1 MRISTNMMYQR
12 GVRSLQNA
20 NDRLDTANQQLTT
33 GNKFSS
39 AGDDPVGMSESQ
51 SLSTKIALYNQYNNN
66 GGLLNSS
73 LSLEET
79 SLASINTSLSRA
91 YTLMQQA
98 NSGALSST
106 DRASVA
112 TSLSEIQKQLLD
124 LMNSKNADGE
134 YIFGGNQSQTT
145 PFSSN
150 SSGQYNFQG
159 DTGQRKIQVAPSVTI
174 PSNDSGLA
182 LFQSVATRRTASATS
197 TSASPVTVTV
207 SDQSSYESFYK
218 NTYDYNTAANN
229 VFTIQ
234 TTAGSGGAADQYS
247 IVDAGTPPKVLASG
261 TYQAGNAISF
271 NGLSL
276 TMSAAAGSSASFQ
289 LDTPKNDNIL
299 NTLSKAIAML
309 NNSAT
314 SGSAI
319 TDLAAEVET
328 HLNNAMSVINTKL
341 GDIGGRMNTLDDVM
355 SSNSSLG
362 SIAKEAKANVAEVD
376 MYAAISKVSQEQNSL
391 TVAQQAYSKI
401 QKSSLFDYL

>member
-1 MRISTNMMYQR
+1 MRVSTNMMYQR

-20 NDRLDTANQQLTT
+20 NERLDTANQQLTT

-39 AGDDPVGMSESQ
+39 AGEDPVGMSQAQ
-51 SLSTKIALYNQYNNN
+51 SLSTKIVLYNQYNNN

-79 SLASINTSLSRA
+79 SLNSVNTSLSRA

-145 PFSSN
+145 PFTLGSN
-150 SSGQYNFQG
+150 GKYIFQG
-159 DTGQRKIQVAPSVTI
+159 DTGQRQIQVAPSVTI

-182 LFQSVATRRTASATS
+182 LFQSVATRRTAQATS
-197 TSASPVTVTV
+197 TSVSPVTVAV

-218 NTYDYNTAANN
+218 NTYDYGNSANN
-229 VFTIQ
+229 VFKIK
-234 TTAGSGGAADQYS
+234 TTAGTPDQYN
-247 IVDAGTPPKVLASG
+247 IVNASGSVLSSG
-261 TYQAGNAISF
+261 TYQAGTAISF

-276 TMSAAAGSSASFQ
+276 TMNSAAPNSASFQ
-289 LDTPKNDNIL
+289 LDAPKNDNIL
-299 NTLSKAIAML
+299 NTLSKAIATL
-309 NNSAT
+309 NNAAS
-314 SGSAI
+314 SGSTI

-328 HLNNAMSVINTKL
+328 HLSNAMNIVNTKL
-341 GDIGGRMNTLDDVM
+341 GEIGGRMNTLDDVM
-355 SSNSSLG
+355 SSNTSL
-362 SIAKEAKANVAEVD
+362 STIATEAKANVSEVD
-376 MYAAISKVSQEQNSL
+376 MYAAISNVSQEQNAL
-391 TVAQQAYSKI
+391 TVAQQAYTKISKA
-401 QKSSLFDYL
+401 SLFDYL

>member
-1 MRISTNMMYQR
+1 MRVSTNMMYQR

-20 NDRLDTANQQLTT
+20 NERLDTANQQLTT
-33 GNKFSS
+33 GYKFSS
-39 AGDDPVGMSESQ
+39 AGEDPVGMSQSQ

-79 SLASINTSLSRA
+79 SLTSINTSLSRA

-145 PFSSN
+145 PFAVDST
-150 SSGQYNFQG
+150 GQYAFQG
-159 DTGQRKIQVAPSVTI
+159 DTGQRQIQVAPSVTI

-182 LFQSVATRRTASATS
+182 LFQSVATRRTASVS
-197 TSASPVTVTV
+197 SASAGSLTVAV
-207 SDQSSYESFYK
+207 SDQSAYESFYK
-218 NTYDYNTAANN
+218 NTYDYSNSAKN
-229 VFTIQ
+229 VFQIK
-234 TTAGSGGAADQYS
+234 TTAGTPDQYN
-247 IVDAGTPPKVLASG
+247 IVDASTPPNVLSSG
-261 TYQAGNAISF
+261 TYQAGTAISF

-276 TMSAAAGSSASFQ
+276 TMNSAAPNSASFQ
-289 LDTPKNDNIL
+289 LDAPKNDNIL
-299 NTLSKAIAML
+299 NTLSKAIATL
-309 NNSAT
+309 NDPNT
-314 SGSAI
+314 SGSSI
-319 TDLAAEVET
+319 TDLAAKVET
-328 HLNNAMSVINTKL
+328 HLTNAMNVVNTKL
-341 GDIGGRMNTLDDVM
+341 GEIGGRMNTLDDVM

-362 SIAKEAKANVAEVD
+362 SIATEAKANVSEVD
-376 MYAAISKVSQEQNSL
+376 IYAAISKVSQEQNSL
-391 TVAQQAYSKI
+391 TVAQQAYTKISKA
-401 QKSSLFDYL
+401 SLFDYL

>member
-1 MRISTNMMYQR
+1 MRVSTNMMYQR

-20 NDRLDTANQQLTT
+20 NERLDTANQQLTT
-33 GNKFSS
+33 GYKFSS
-39 AGDDPVGMSESQ
+39 AGDDPVGMSQSQ

-66 GGLLNSS
+66 GGLLNNS

-79 SLASINTSLSRA
+79 SLNSVQTSLSRA

-145 PFSSN
+145 PFAVDST
-150 SSGQYNFQG
+150 GQYAFQG
-159 DTGQRKIQVAPSVTI
+159 DTGQRQIQVAPSVTI

-182 LFQSVATRRTASATS
+182 LFQSVATRRTAQTTS
-197 TSASPVTVTV
+197 TSASPVTVAV

-218 NTYDYNTAANN
+218 NTYDYGNSANN
-229 VFTIQ
+229 VFKIK
-234 TTAGSGGAADQYS
+234 TTAGTPDQYN
-247 IVDAGTPPKVLASG
+247 IVNASGSVLSSG
-261 TYQAGNAISF
+261 TYQAGTAISF

-276 TMSAAAGSSASFQ
+276 TMNSAAPNSASFQ
-289 LDTPKNDNIL
+289 LDAPKNDNIL
-299 NTLSKAIAML
+299 NTLSKAIATL
-309 NNSAT
+309 NNAAST
-314 SGSAI
+314 GSTI
-319 TDLAAEVET
+319 PDLAAEVET
-328 HLNNAMSVINTKL
+328 HLTNAMNVVNTKL
-341 GDIGGRMNTLDDVM
+341 GEIGGRMNTLDDVM

-362 SIAKEAKANVAEVD
+362 SIATEAKANVSEVD

-391 TVAQQAYSKI
+391 TVAQQAYTKISKA
-401 QKSSLFDYL
+401 SLFDYL

>member
-1 MRISTNMMYQR
+1 MRVSTNMMYQR

-20 NDRLDTANQQLTT
+20 NERLDTANQQLTT

-39 AGDDPVGMSESQ
+39 AGEDPVGMSQAQ

-79 SLASINTSLSRA
+79 SLNSVNTSLSRA

-145 PFSSN
+145 PFTLGSN
-150 SSGQYNFQG
+150 GKYIFQG
-159 DTGQRKIQVAPSVTI
+159 DTGQRQIQVAPSVTI

-182 LFQSVATRRTASATS
+182 LFQSVATRRTAQATS
-197 TSASPVTVTV
+197 TSVSPVTVAV

-218 NTYDYNTAANN
+218 NTYDYGNSANN
-229 VFTIQ
+229 VFKIK
-234 TTAGSGGAADQYS
+234 TTAGTPDQYN
-247 IVDAGTPPKVLASG
+247 IVNASGSVLSSG
-261 TYQAGNAISF
+261 TYQAGTAISF

-276 TMSAAAGSSASFQ
+276 TMNSAAPNSASFQ
-289 LDTPKNDNIL
+289 LDAPKNDNIL
-299 NTLSKAIAML
+299 NTLSKAIATL
-309 NNSAT
+309 NNAAS
-314 SGSAI
+314 SGSTI

-328 HLNNAMSVINTKL
+328 HLSNAMNIVNTKL
-341 GDIGGRMNTLDDVM
+341 GEIGGRMNTLDDVM
-355 SSNSSLG
+355 SSNTSL
-362 SIAKEAKANVAEVD
+362 STIATEAKANVSEVD
-376 MYAAISKVSQEQNSL
+376 MYAAISNVSQEQNAL
-391 TVAQQAYSKI
+391 TVAQQAYTKISKA
-401 QKSSLFDYL
+401 SLFDYL

>member
-1 MRISTNMMYQR
+1 MMYQR

-20 NDRLDTANQQLTT
+20 NERLDTANQQLTT

-39 AGDDPVGMSESQ
+39 AGEDPVGMSQAQ

-79 SLASINTSLSRA
+79 SLNSVNTSLSRA

-145 PFSSN
+145 PFTLGSN
-150 SSGQYNFQG
+150 GKYIFQG
-159 DTGQRKIQVAPSVTI
+159 DTGQRQIQVAPSVTI

-182 LFQSVATRRTASATS
+182 LFQSVATRRTAQATS
-197 TSASPVTVTV
+197 TSVSPVTVAV

-218 NTYDYNTAANN
+218 NTYDYGNSANN
-229 VFTIQ
+229 VFKIK
-234 TTAGSGGAADQYS
+234 TTAGTPDQYN
-247 IVDAGTPPKVLASG
+247 IVNASGSVLSSG
-261 TYQAGNAISF
+261 TYQAGTAISF

-276 TMSAAAGSSASFQ
+276 TMNSAAPNSASFQ
-289 LDTPKNDNIL
+289 LDAPKNDNIL
-299 NTLSKAIAML
+299 NTLSKAIATL
-309 NNSAT
+309 NNAAS
-314 SGSAI
+314 SGSTI

-328 HLNNAMSVINTKL
+328 HLSNAMNIVNTKL
-341 GDIGGRMNTLDDVM
+341 GEIGGRMNTLDDVM
-355 SSNSSLG
+355 SSNTSL
-362 SIAKEAKANVAEVD
+362 STIATEAKANVSEVD
-376 MYAAISKVSQEQNSL
+376 MYAAISNVSQEQNAL
-391 TVAQQAYSKI
+391 TVAQQAYTKISKA
-401 QKSSLFDYL
+401 SLFDYL

>member
-1 MRISTNMMYQR
+1 MRVSTNMMYQR

-20 NDRLDTANQQLTT
+20 NERLDTANQQLTT
-33 GNKFSS
+33 GYKFSS
-39 AGDDPVGMSESQ
+39 AGDDPVGMSQSQ

-66 GGLLNSS
+66 GGLLNNS

-79 SLASINTSLSRA
+79 SLNSVQTSLSRA

-145 PFSSN
+145 PFAVDST
-150 SSGQYNFQG
+150 GQYAFQG
-159 DTGQRKIQVAPSVTI
+159 DTGQRQIQVAPSVTI

-182 LFQSVATRRTASATS
+182 LFQSVATRRTAQATS
-197 TSASPVTVTV
+197 TSASPVTVAV

-218 NTYDYNTAANN
+218 NTYDYGNSANN
-229 VFTIQ
+229 VFKIK
-234 TTAGSGGAADQYS
+234 TTAGTPDQYN
-247 IVDAGTPPKVLASG
+247 IVNASGSVLSSG
-261 TYQAGNAISF
+261 TYQAGTAISF

-276 TMSAAAGSSASFQ
+276 TMNSAAPNSASFQ
-289 LDTPKNDNIL
+289 LDAPKNDNIL
-299 NTLSKAIAML
+299 NTLSKAIATL
-309 NNSAT
+309 NNAAST
-314 SGSAI
+314 GSTI
-319 TDLAAEVET
+319 PDLAAEVET
-328 HLNNAMSVINTKL
+328 HLTNAMNVVNTKL
-341 GDIGGRMNTLDDVM
+341 GEIGGRMNTLDDVM

-362 SIAKEAKANVAEVD
+362 SIATEAKANVSEVD

-391 TVAQQAYSKI
+391 TVAQQAYTKISKA
-401 QKSSLFDYL
+401 SLFDYL

>member
-20 NDRLDTANQQLTT
+20 NERLDTANQQLTT

-39 AGDDPVGMSESQ
+39 AGDDPVGMSQSQ

-79 SLASINTSLSRA
+79 SLTSVNTSLSRA

-134 YIFGGNQSQTT
+134 YIYGGNQSQTA
-145 PFSSN
+145 PFAVD

-159 DTGQRKIQVAPSVTI
+159 DTGQRQIQVAPSVTI
-174 PSNDSGLA
+174 PSNDSGLG
-182 LFQSVATRRTASATS
+182 LFQSVATRRTASTTS
-197 TSASPVTVTV
+197 TPATALTIGVT
-207 SDQSSYESFYK
+207 DQSQYDTFFQNNYSFAIPAKNSYQVSITTDVSGNPKYDILDST
-218 NTYDYNTAANN
+218 NTS
-229 VFTIQ
+229 VQ
-234 TTAGSGGAADQYS
+234 SGS
-247 IVDAGTPPKVLASG
+247 
-261 TYQAGNAISF
+261 YQAGTAITF

-276 TMSAAAGSSASFQ
+276 TTNMTTGNSATFQ
-289 LDTPKNDNIL
+289 LDAPKNDNIL
-299 NTLSKAIAML
+299 NTLSNAISVL
-309 NNSAT
+309 NDPTS

-319 TDLAAEVET
+319 TDLAAKVET
-328 HLNNAMSVINTKL
+328 HLTNAMNVVNTKL
-341 GDIGGRMNTLDDVM
+341 GEIGGRMNTLDDVM

-362 SIAKEAKANVAEVD
+362 SIATEAKANVSEVD

-391 TVAQQAYSKI
+391 TVAQQAYTKISKA
-401 QKSSLFDYL
+401 SLFDYL

>member
-1 MRISTNMMYQR
+1 MRVSTNMMYQR

-20 NDRLDTANQQLTT
+20 NERLDTANQQLTT

-79 SLASINTSLSRA
+79 SLTSINTSLSRA

-134 YIFGGNQSQTT
+134 YIYGGNQSQTP
-145 PFSSN
+145 PFAVDGN
-150 SSGQYNFQG
+150 GIYNFQG
-159 DTGQRKIQVAPSVTI
+159 DTGQRQIQVAPSVTI

-182 LFQSVATRRTASATS
+182 LFQSVATRRTASVPLA
-197 TSASPVTVTV
+197 SAGSLTVAV
-207 SDQSSYESFYK
+207 SDQSAYESFYK
-218 NTYDYNTAANN
+218 NTYDYSSAANN
-229 VFTIQ
+229 TFQIQ
-234 TTAGSGGAADQYS
+234 TTTGSPDQYS
-247 IVDAGTPPKVLASG
+247 IVDASTPPKVLSSG
-261 TYQAGNAISF
+261 TYQPGTAINF
-271 NGLSL
+271 NGLTL
-276 TMSAAAGSSASFQ
+276 TPAMAAGSSASFQ
-289 LDTPKNDNIL
+289 LDAPKNDNIL
-299 NTLSKAIAML
+299 NTLSKAIATL
-309 NNSAT
+309 NNST
-314 SGSAI
+314 SSGSMI

-328 HLNNAMSVINTKL
+328 HLTNAMNVVNTKL
-341 GDIGGRMNTLDDVM
+341 GEIGGRMNTLDDVM

-362 SIAKEAKANVAEVD
+362 SIATEAKANVSEVD
-376 MYAAISKVSQEQNSL
+376 IYAAISKVSQEQNSL
-391 TVAQQAYSKI
+391 TVAQQAYTKISKA
-401 QKSSLFDYL
+401 SLFDYL